1 MEQCFFF
8 NFRDSVY
15 EDFSGL
21 FNGRREGEDG
31 EDYEEDD
38 NPESYEEKKAQ
49 AFQKK
54 WGIYDIIARLAE
66 GDLLKIQ
73 QYYELPIKA
82 IFNHLSYQL
91 SGGVKTNKQ

>member
-1 MEQCFFF
+1 M
-8 NFRDSVY
+8 Y
-15 EDFSGL
+15 ADFSGL
-21 FNGRREGEDG
+21 FGGSTESNGE
-31 EDYEEDD
+31 EDYEEEDD
-38 NPESYEEKKAQ
+38 PNTYESKKAA

-54 WGIYDIIARLAE
+54 WGIYDLIARLAE

-91 SGGVKTNKQ
+91 SGGIRTNKQ